1 MVAGRL
7 GGIFARCRVE
17 RERGRESKRG
27 GANSDSTLSLDA
39 AQTRAY
45 SCMSSIPVL
54 SQAVKPRHVYQS
66 DIAMMLLALCAI
78 REPDDALTQY
88 IEDVVR
94 NHVQQL
100 VLQAR
105 AQAARRNAKAVAV
118 EDLVFLVRHDRARL
132 NRLRTY
138 LSWKDV
144 RKKMR
149 ELDQVGGA
157 VTTATTGDDDTQIDS
172 IEEPVSDKSLKVIKT
187 TVRLPWELNDAWA
200 DYLHT
205 VDDDPEDDEAEAYE
219 VNKQRLREA
228 DLLTSRMSREEYEQ
242 YSQARQASFVFRKSQ
257 LFPPPLPLGS
267 ALRDRSD
274 AFPPSLP
281 GGPKHADKKFRD
293 FIALPAILDLVAP
306 QDEVLDVLGFLAYE
320 CVRALCD
327 AGVAHKKSVVE
338 AKRQVAEMEKR
349 RKIREGKK
357 RKRDEAE
364 EADAADVG
372 AGSETNTDG
381 AALKAEDPSTPASNA
396 SPGQARSPNKK
407 DNDNR
412 ASPTRKTLKDAGPT
426 NDKQKE
432 ASSPSS
438 SSSSSSPSS
447 PKRKPLEIPTSLF
460 SAPLPDAAASVPAF
474 GAAAAAI
481 LLGGSE
487 ANGGTAAGSA
497 AESAT
502 AAAAAAARVLFQLE
516 DVELGLHAVEH
527 TYASL
532 KTSGMRNW
540 RGGISRIP
548 TRLV

>member
-1 MVAGRL
+1 M
-7 GGIFARCRVE
+7 
-17 RERGRESKRG
+17 
-27 GANSDSTLSLDA
+27 
-39 AQTRAY
+39 
-45 SCMSSIPVL
+45 
-54 SQAVKPRHVYQS
+54 
-66 DIAMMLLALCAI
+66 
-78 REPDDALTQY
+78 
-88 IEDVVR
+88 
-94 NHVQQL
+94 
-100 VLQAR
+100 
-105 AQAARRNAKAVAV
+105 
-118 EDLVFLVRHDRARL
+118 
-132 NRLRTY
+132 
-138 LSWKDV
+138 
-144 RKKMR
+144 
-149 ELDQVGGA
+149 
-157 VTTATTGDDDTQIDS
+157 
-172 IEEPVSDKSLKVIKT
+172 
-187 TVRLPWELNDAWA
+187 
-200 DYLHT
+200 
-205 VDDDPEDDEAEAYE
+205 
-219 VNKQRLREA
+219 
-228 DLLTSRMSREEYEQ
+228 
-242 YSQARQASFVFRKSQ
+242 
-257 LFPPPLPLGS
+257 
-267 ALRDRSD
+267 
-274 AFPPSLP
+274 
-281 GGPKHADKKFRD
+281 GPKHADKKFRD

-364 EADAADVG
+364 EGDAADAG
-372 AGSETNTDG
+372 AGTEANTADD
-381 AALKAEDPSTPASNA
+381 AASKAEDPSTPASNA

-407 DNDNR
+407 DNGNQ

-432 ASSPSS
+432 ASSPSSTSSS

-474 GAAAAAI
+474 GAAAM

-487 ANGGTAAGSA
+487 ANSGTAAGSA

-502 AAAAAAARVLFQLE
+502 AAAASAARVLFQLE